1 MKDSMFDRKL
11 DHLYC
16 ISRMDYFEKCAYDL
30 IIESVDI
37 KLDDIS
43 SGKSASD
50 NSSDV
55 VDGFIGTCIAADM
68 IVREYLYFPK

>member
-1 MKDSMFDRKL
+1 MKDSMFGRKL

-30 IIESVDI
+30 IVESAG
-37 KLDDIS
+37 L
-43 SGKSASD
+43 GKPTSD
-50 NSSDV
+50 NSSKL

>member
-1 MKDSMFDRKL
+1 MKDSMFGREL

-30 IIESVDI
+30 IIEDVGLSNPA
-37 KLDDIS
+37 S
-43 SGKSASD
+43 S
-50 NSSDV
+50 NSSRI
-55 VDGFIGTCIAADM
+55 VDDFISTCIAADM

>member
-30 IIESVDI
+30 IIESADI
-37 KLDDIS
+37 KLDNIS
-43 SGKSASD
+43 SG
-50 NSSDV
+50 NSSKV
-55 VDGFIGTCIAADM
+55 VDGFIGTCIAADV

>member
-1 MKDSMFDRKL
+1 MKDSMFGRKL

-30 IIESVDI
+30 INEDAGLG
-37 KLDDIS
+37 KPTS
-43 SGKSASD
+43 S
-50 NSSDV
+50 NSSNV